1 MDSAERAT
9 NGGFMFGLFQSTPF
23 SDPMLGELVR
33 WRGFW
38 RGSIQLESG
47 SAPLVLTGTRTGPDP
62 MALAVANEVQA
73 RIANWRAA
81 IEAAMFEHYEPYAEA
96 LAAGEEPE
104 ASEGF
109 PSIATPAAVWPHVS
123 LQYVAV
129 LPLSGHLTTELGYT
143 TRWDEEH
150 TLGVRFKGDR
160 FLELCG
166 SVLAP

>member
-1 MDSAERAT
+1 
-9 NGGFMFGLFQSTPF
+9 MFGLFQSAPF

-47 SAPLVLTGTRTGPDP
+47 SAPLVLAGTRAEPDP

-73 RIANWRAA
+73 RLAGWRAT
-81 IEAAMFEHYEPYAEA
+81 IETAMFEHYQPYAQS
-96 LAAGEEPE
+96 LAAGEEE
-104 ASEGF
+104 ARDGF
-109 PSIATPAAVWPHVS
+109 PGIATPAGVWPHVS
-123 LQYVAV
+123 LQYIAV

-143 TRWDEEH
+143 AAWDEEH
-150 TLGVRFKGDR
+150 TLGMRFKGDA
-160 FLELCG
+160 FVELCG

>member
-1 MDSAERAT
+1 
-9 NGGFMFGLFQSTPF
+9 MFGLFESTPF
-23 SDPMLGELVR
+23 RDPKLGELIR

-47 SAPLVLTGTRTGPDP
+47 PAPLVLAGTRTEPDP
-62 MALAVANEVQA
+62 IALAVANEVQA
-73 RIANWRAA
+73 RLAGWRAT

-96 LAAGEEPE
+96 LAAGEEV
-104 ASEGF
+104 AGEGF
-109 PSIATPAAVWPHVS
+109 PSISAPAGVWPHVS
-123 LQYVAV
+123 LQYIAV

-150 TLGVRFKGDR
+150 TLGARFKGDA
-160 FLELCG
+160 FVELCG